1 MTPREFSDQ
10 FDVLYN
16 NVTSNQAPGLNEYE
30 KSVFLTKGQ
39 SQLLNEYFN
48 NRTDGVGGG
57 FDGSQRRQYDF
68 SGLIRTENLYNINAF
83 SERVTPTEKL
93 DRRSQVF
100 LFPENY
106 FLAVNEIISDT
117 RYQYS
122 VLPIS
127 YAEYQRLMLKP
138 YNFPVKRG
146 VWRLLTNKRSC
157 NLCKE
162 YVKTVDT
169 FGEEIDSSTYYRI
182 LTGGTNNSRN
192 LKITINYSFIPIESF
207 IRTIGDAEDRIDL
220 TPYMTE
226 VKDITYEGSTH
237 KHPYIALG
245 SDVATNDTIV
255 YSGYIGNSWKT
266 YRMRCSTQWS
276 SDSLTF
282 ELKIRLFGTS
292 NLDDEQ
298 VIEAIKAGF
307 KIYNKKSD
315 FNIRDIVSS
324 STLIEELDP
333 RIIKPGGTISNT
345 IKVQGTNTI
354 ARIAEAMLQTDGFS
368 MCSAPSNFY
377 NFSSDDGKT
386 FVTKVVQ
393 LPVAEIIGKFAGD
406 INYELRYVKNLRPI
420 ILDNLDNYGDG
431 DLSIDGISQIT
442 ECELP
447 EETHQEILER
457 AVTLAKIAWQGG
469 TMTQAAAAQRQDDS
483 KQ

>member
-146 VWRLLTNKRSC
+146 VWRLLTNKRNC

-162 YVKTVDT
+162 YIKTT
-169 FGEEIDSSTYYRI
+169 NEYGEDINSSTYYRI
-182 LTGGTNNSRN
+182 LTGGTNNNRN
-192 LKITINYSFIPIESF
+192 LEVNISYSIVPIEAF
-207 IRTIGDAEDRIDL
+207 IRSVGSGDSRIDL
-220 TPYMTE
+220 TPYMHE
-226 VKDITYEGSTH
+226 VSSITYDTTVR
-237 KHPYIALG
+237 KHPQVTLG
-245 SDVATNDTIV
+245 SDIATNDTLIFA
-255 YSGYIGNSWKT
+255 GRINNEWRT
-266 YRMRCSTQWS
+266 YKIRCSSTWSEDGLTQEI
-276 SDSLTF
+276 TI
-282 ELKIRLFGTS
+282 KLFGTLQ
-292 NLDDEQ
+292 LDDEN
-298 VIEAIKAGF
+298 VIKVIKSGF
-307 KIYNKKSD
+307 EIYSKDNTSMHEL
-315 FNIRDIVSS
+315 S
-324 STLIEELDP
+324 IEG
-333 RIIKPGGTISNT
+333 IKPGKVIPTTLVDTIERVN
-345 IKVQGTNTI
+345 
-354 ARIAEAMLQTDGFS
+354 RIADVMSYTDGFS